1 MVVTL
6 QHLDLQLLVVV
17 AVVVTLVYKE
27 VLVALVVVL
36 EVSKMQLLL
45 VVGILQDRALLV
57 EGSLEVA
64 LEALQAEAAEA
75 AEAV

>member
-36 EVSKMQLLL
+36 EVSKM
-45 VVGILQDRALLV
+45 
-57 EGSLEVA
+57 
-64 LEALQAEAAEA
+64 
-75 AEAV
+75 